1 VVELVRHALAE
12 REVDTVGMVDVQAKS
27 LGSRLVKRDQLD
39 RRIEVAQPLLD
50 LPLKFVQ
57 SSFRLS
63 SICSP

>member
-1 VVELVRHALAE
+1 MVGHLLAE
-12 REVDTVGMVDVQAKS
+12 REVHAAGMVDVEAKG
-27 LGSRLVKRDQLD
+27 LGSGLVKRDQLD

-50 LPLKFVQ
+50 LLLKFVQ